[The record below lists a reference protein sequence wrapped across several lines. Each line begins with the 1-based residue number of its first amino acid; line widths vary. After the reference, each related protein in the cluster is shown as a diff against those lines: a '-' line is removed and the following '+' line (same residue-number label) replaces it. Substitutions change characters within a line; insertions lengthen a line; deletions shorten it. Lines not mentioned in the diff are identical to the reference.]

1 MGRLSHGCRRCRQRR
16 VRCDEGRPA
25 CQRCIKR
32 DEVCD
37 GYRDESTLIFRHETH
52 KVIQQSRAAQAT
64 SSPPSGPGSSHSSST
79 RKRSSSVGAI
89 SAPGL
94 MADPSALAPG
104 EASGVR
110 LSKRLPWLR
119 GLPAE
124 AQPPVEDQA
133 VEQFLEKYVLYP
145 CNQTSSP
152 GFLEHLPSMF
162 KEVDVDGRRALRLA
176 VLAAA
181 YADISKDQ
189 EGNALAVKALQCY
202 GMALGALGES
212 LSKPGKVPGDEDL
225 MTVVVLDIFEVR
237 AQYCCC
243 GGAASRKAG

>member
-64 SSPPSGPGSSHSSST
+64 SSPPSGPGPSHSSST

-133 VEQFLEKYVLYP
+133 VEQIQEKYVLNP

-152 GFLEHLPSMF
+152 NNLEQRPAGGGGGGG
-162 KEVDVDGRRALRLA
+162 DGRRARRRA
-176 VLAAA
+176 GRAAA
-181 YADISKDQ
+181 DADI
-189 EGNALAVKALQCY
+189 
-202 GMALGALGES
+202 
-212 LSKPGKVPGDEDL
+212 
-225 MTVVVLDIFEVR
+225 
-237 AQYCCC
+237 
-243 GGAASRKAG
+243 